1 MSYVVLAR
9 RWRPQLF
16 EDVVGQEHITRT
28 LTKAIQTNR
37 IGHAYLFTGPRGIGK
52 TTTARI
58 FAKALNCHKGL
69 GPKPCNKCASCK
81 EISQGASIDVLEI
94 DGASNRGIDEI
105 RELRSNVKFA
115 PARDR
120 FKIYIIDEVHML
132 TNEAFNA
139 LLKTLEEPPE
149 HVKFIFATTSPHKI
163 PLTIISRCQ
172 RFDFRRITIT
182 DIAKRLK
189 EISVSE
195 KVKVSEEAAFAIARN
210 ASGSMRDGE
219 SILDQLISFCEG
231 EIKTEDLNTLLG
243 IVDQETFQNLGNTVI
258 ENDTVSALKL
268 IDRIINEGKDIGQF
282 IKSWQQYWRDLLMAK
297 VGTTQL
303 IELPE
308 SFLKKITKQAEHFSK
323 EDLFRIIGI
332 LTKTQDLTR
341 KSVSSRIPL
350 EIAVV
355 ELTHASSSDSP
366 HKYNSTPSLP
376 LQKPASPP
384 ASSVSQKPELSTP
397 ESAASTLI
405 EPAPAEPAP
414 ASSETSQSSAV
425 SLEEVIA
432 KWQVVLEN
440 VKKERLVASA
450 FLMEGEPV
458 KVGDRKITVA
468 FDKDFSFHRVS
479 CERTENKKVIEKAM
493 EQIFQHKFRLH
504 CIEHQTPG
512 EKKAKSKPLEER
524 QKEEITEKVMKD
536 PIVKKTMQ
544 VFNVG
549 ITDIKEE
556 EPSK

>member
-16 EDVVGQEHITRT
+16 EEVVGQEHITRT
-28 LTKAIQTNR
+28 LIKAIQTKR

-52 TTTARI
+52 TSTARI
-58 FAKALNCHKGL
+58 LAKALNCHKGL

-81 EISQGASIDVLEI
+81 EISEGASIDVLEI

-149 HVKFIFATTSPHKI
+149 HVKFIFATTNPYKI

-172 RFDFRRITIT
+172 RFDFRRITIA

-189 EISVSE
+189 KISVSE

-231 EIKTEDLNTLLG
+231 EIKTEDINTLLG
-243 IVDQETFQNLGNTVI
+243 IVDQETFQNLGNAVI

-308 SFLKKITKQAEHFSK
+308 SSLKKITKQAEHFSK
-323 EDLFRIIGI
+323 EELFRIIGI
-332 LTKTQDLTR
+332 LTKTQELTR

-355 ELTHASSSDSP
+355 ELTYVNSP
-366 HKYNSTPSLP
+366 PSLP
-376 LQKPASPP
+376 
-384 ASSVSQKPELSTP
+384 SQKPKLSTP
-397 ESAASTLI
+397 ESTASTLI
-405 EPAPAEPAP
+405 ESAPAEPVP
-414 ASSETSQSSAV
+414 ASSETSQSPAI

-440 VKKERLVASA
+440 VKKKRLVASA
-450 FLMEGEPV
+450 FLMESEPV
-458 KVGDRKITVA
+458 KVGDREITVA

-479 CERTENKKVIEKAM
+479 CERTENKKVIEKAL
-493 EQIFQHKFRLH
+493 EQVFRHKFRLH

-512 EKKAKSKPLEER
+512 EGKAKSKSFEER
-524 QKEEITEKVMKD
+524 KKEEITEKVMKD
-536 PIVKKTMQ
+536 PIAKKTMQ

-549 ITDIKEE
+549 IIDVKEE